1 MGKGDYSGGSTV
13 IRPGSDW
20 FSYRQTKD
28 QHSHKKNVARDQRP
42 MSVQLAEAA
51 EKLAAAK
58 AEYDRGEWT
67 AKKIPA
73 KVKSSKSKK
82 RKSKAK

>member
-1 MGKGDYSGGSTV
+1 MGKGDYSGGSTM
-13 IRPGSDW
+13 IRSGSDW

-28 QHSHKKNVARDQRP
+28 QNSHKKDVTRDQRP

-51 EKLAAAK
+51 ERLAAAK

-67 AKKIPA
+67 AMKIPA
-73 KVKSSKSKK
+73 KVKPSKSKK
-82 RKSKAK
+82 RKSKAE

>member
-13 IRPGSDW
+13 IRAGSNW
-20 FSYRQTKD
+20 FSYRETKD
-28 QHSHKKNVARDQRP
+28 QPSHNKKLARDTRP

-73 KVKSSKSKK
+73 KVKPTKTKK
-82 RKSKAK
+82 RKAKAK